1 MNQPRLRPANAS
13 VPKPSA
19 ASQDSPAT
27 GHSSPATRRRL
38 IAALGLA
45 TLSGVLY
52 FVGFVDF
59 GIWPLAWICLC
70 PLLLALRLTTSGK
83 EAFFVSWWMGTATF
97 LGGYYWLVHLFQ
109 TFASFPLPAAA
120 LLYVA
125 FCAAQGLQFAV
136 MGAVTWRIARSNRL
150 SMGWIAPVA
159 LVAAEFAIPLFF
171 QSYLANSLAYVPHL
185 IQVADLG
192 GVLLVSFIM
201 AAVSGALFEVIA
213 ARIERRRFPWAIA
226 LCAIG
231 LLAFDLGYSALRMRQ
246 MERRDAALPK
256 LTTAIIQGNVG
267 AGDKHLFAQ
276 AGVGRFRKMSETVMR
291 ERPEVGLIVWPESAY
306 NLLVRGRPNMTGRV
320 ADEVRVPM
328 LVGMVR
334 DEVDPG
340 GRHRVGMWNSLAS
353 IAPGG
358 QITGFYDKVELL
370 AFGEYLPG
378 EKLLQPLYE
387 RVLPFSTGF
396 IHGENFEPLAVGPW
410 RLSANICY
418 EDILPR
424 HLRRLMRPD
433 ARGQTPQ
440 AMVNVTNDS
449 WYGPAEP
456 PIHLAL
462 AVFRAV
468 EHRRWLVRATAT
480 GMSAFVD
487 SSGRLVQKSGFETAE
502 TLIAPVPMVEA
513 GPTVYGRIGD
523 LVGWI
528 ALIAV
533 LAALLRPRAQKL
545 SRRFGRENVRR

>member
-1 MNQPRLRPANAS
+1 MNQPRLCPANAS
-13 VPKPSA
+13 AQKTSA
-19 ASQDSPAT
+19 ASQDLPAT
-27 GHSSPATRRRL
+27 GQKTPASRRRL
-38 IAALGLA
+38 PAALGLA

-59 GIWPLAWICLC
+59 GVWPLAWICLC
-70 PLLLALRLTTSGK
+70 PLLCALRLSTSGK
-83 EAFFVSWWMGTATF
+83 EAFFVSWWMGAATF

-136 MGAVTWRIARSNRL
+136 MGAVTWRVARSSGL

-192 GVLLVSFIM
+192 GVLFVSLIM
-201 AAVSGALFEVIA
+201 AAVSGALFEVVA

-246 MERRDAALPK
+246 MDRRDAALPK
-256 LTTAIIQGNVG
+256 LTTAIVQGNVG

-276 AGVGRFRKMSETVMR
+276 AGVDRFKQMSEALMR

-334 DEVDPG
+334 GERDRP
-340 GRHRVGMWNSLAS
+340 GMWNSLAA

-358 QITGFYDKVELL
+358 QIEGFYDKVELL
-370 AFGEYLPG
+370 AFGEYIPG
-378 EKLLQPLYE
+378 ERLLKPLYE
-387 RVLPFSTGF
+387 RVLPFSSGF

-424 HLRRLMRPD
+424 HLRRLMQPD
-433 ARGQTPQ
+433 ARGKTPQ

-480 GMSAFVD
+480 GVSAFVD
-487 SSGRLVQKSGFETAE
+487 SSGRLVQKSGFETVE

-513 GPTVYGRIGD
+513 GPTVYGRVGD
-523 LVGWI
+523 LLGWI
-528 ALIAV
+528 ALVAV
-533 LAALLRPRAQKL
+533 LAALWGPRAQKL
-545 SRRFGRENVRR
+545 WRRLAG